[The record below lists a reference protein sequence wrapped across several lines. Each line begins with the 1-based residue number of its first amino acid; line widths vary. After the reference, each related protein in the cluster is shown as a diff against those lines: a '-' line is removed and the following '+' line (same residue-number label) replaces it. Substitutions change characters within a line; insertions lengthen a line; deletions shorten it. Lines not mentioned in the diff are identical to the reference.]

1 VAVLGCCCFH
11 SKIKKMSASRPYEED
26 EISVISRVSRGDAT
40 VLKRAGEEER
50 PSGIDIKK
58 FLLHL
63 REDTDQLSG
72 TVDSSYIREFHYFKE
87 HLSAGQRLNGTA
99 ANEEVK
105 RITQGLKQMDTR
117 ATSGT
122 CRIVNNSDMDALVVG
137 RHILQRVYSIFRY
150 VGDFFVVHFM
160 NDITEDLRLHDVFK
174 LAAASL
180 IRERSKLEDELRLI
194 PSFPSEEDYLKKRGI
209 TEYQVEINALN
220 YKWAIQLDFIRKC
233 NEWQASNTSQGTV
246 DDDADTIPEIFA
258 TDFATRRY
266 VLPPKDVYEPW
277 LEAYE
282 ANKHDDKWAVTT
294 QMAAVAFAK
303 NEEHSNLQ
311 KKILST
317 LECAISRFRET
328 WLMEYAVLKDEN
340 IVKQAVLQRKIKS
353 LPTEEDIG
361 AYVQAMWAGATS
373 ISHII
378 QEKILTMVEGITD
391 NYNVLPI
398 VTSTIINLMDDSLIT
413 ELHPRGKI
421 ERAWSTG
428 EGSKIVLAMYLQF
441 HRSSYVNFWQQF
453 NLDMSRVPVVGE
465 NDLSVL
471 LTELQDMLRD
481 WRDHEYWKF
490 CTFDLLIFFLTVR
503 RLPEKQMKKA
513 FKKLTEHQRALVIS
527 PEEHISDQ
535 NVPLCTWLKEELEM
549 TVRSQRSTVK
559 LKGVGKRPIVVK
571 PASMTPDQLSAATT
585 VSSIS
590 TASKSFATVDTSGL
604 HQAQSVEV
612 DPFCVYTATSSMP
625 KSNKIKPNGQRKT
638 GFVSYDDR
646 IMVSMVNDPTRM
658 VSYTCTSAPCQ
669 VCKDAMKSGIPS
681 NHKPACFIGSCA
693 KCSNFGHS
701 KIYCMFC

>member
-1 VAVLGCCCFH
+1 
-11 SKIKKMSASRPYEED
+11 
-26 EISVISRVSRGDAT
+26 
-40 VLKRAGEEER
+40 
-50 PSGIDIKK
+50 
-58 FLLHL
+58 
-63 REDTDQLSG
+63 
-72 TVDSSYIREFHYFKE
+72 
-87 HLSAGQRLNGTA
+87 
-99 ANEEVK
+99 
-105 RITQGLKQMDTR
+105 
-117 ATSGT
+117 
-122 CRIVNNSDMDALVVG
+122 
-137 RHILQRVYSIFRY
+137 
-150 VGDFFVVHFM
+150 
-160 NDITEDLRLHDVFK
+160 
-174 LAAASL
+174 
-180 IRERSKLEDELRLI
+180 
-194 PSFPSEEDYLKKRGI
+194 
-209 TEYQVEINALN
+209 
-220 YKWAIQLDFIRKC
+220 
-233 NEWQASNTSQGTV
+233 
-246 DDDADTIPEIFA
+246 
-258 TDFATRRY
+258 
-266 VLPPKDVYEPW
+266 
-277 LEAYE
+277 
-282 ANKHDDKWAVTT
+282 
-294 QMAAVAFAK
+294 
-303 NEEHSNLQ
+303 
-311 KKILST
+311 
-317 LECAISRFRET
+317 
-328 WLMEYAVLKDEN
+328 
-340 IVKQAVLQRKIKS
+340 
-353 LPTEEDIG
+353 
-361 AYVQAMWAGATS
+361 
-373 ISHII
+373 
-378 QEKILTMVEGITD
+378 
-391 NYNVLPI
+391 
-398 VTSTIINLMDDSLIT
+398 
-413 ELHPRGKI
+413 
-421 ERAWSTG
+421 
-428 EGSKIVLAMYLQF
+428 
-441 HRSSYVNFWQQF
+441 
-453 NLDMSRVPVVGE
+453 
-465 NDLSVL
+465 
-471 LTELQDMLRD
+471 MLRD